1 MKKKPDKIGIL
12 GGTFDPHHFG
22 HLHIS
27 KLSLKKL
34 KLQKV
39 IWIITKQNPFKKKSL
54 FNKNMRIKLSK
65 KILKN
70 EKKIFVKYLDNII
83 KSKNTFDLLK
93 YLKKKNKKNKLF
105 FIMGAD
111 NLISFHKWKNW
122 EKIPEMA
129 KIVVFAR
136 SNYSIKALK
145 SVAAK
150 KLKRD
155 DWLYI
160 PGKKIN
166 ISSSIIRKF

>member
-1 MKKKPDKIGIL
+1 MKNKAVKIGIL
-12 GGTFDPHHFG
+12 GGTFDPPHFG

-39 IWIITKQNPFKKKSL
+39 IWIITKQNPFKKKPL

-65 KILKN
+65 KLLKN
-70 EKKIFVKYLDNII
+70 EKKIFVKYFDNII

-111 NLISFHKWKNW
+111 NLINFHKWKKW
-122 EKIPEMA
+122 KKIPEIA

-150 KLKRD
+150 KLKKD
-155 DWLYI
+155 DWQYI
-160 PGKKIN
+160 SGQKIN